1 MDAHRNAQVAAR
13 PEKQAGP
20 SRDSDGY
27 CPIEDYALIGDGLTA
42 ALVARDGSIDWAC
55 FPRFDS
61 PTVFARILDAGR
73 GGSWQ
78 IAPTVPHTVHR
89 RYLPDTNVLATSFTA
104 LGGVVEVLDFMPPRI
119 SGRGAVGDSA
129 IVRLVQGRE
138 GTVEV
143 RAVFEPR
150 FDYAR
155 ATPTWE
161 EQAGFGVRATYRDLT
176 LTLQSKIGLE
186 VMDNRATATWTLAAG
201 DATAFILTCQESPSI
216 VWRSDVA
223 AGCTRLLDETV
234 GFWRT
239 WIGRCTYDGAYS
251 DVVRRSA
258 LALKLL
264 DYAPTGAIIAAP
276 TASLPEEI
284 GGVRNWD
291 YRYSWL
297 RDTAF
302 TVYALYAI
310 GYRDEAE
317 AFLNWIIEV
326 ERGGPASLQIMYG
339 VDGERRL
346 DEAELNHLAGYRGS
360 RPVRIGN
367 GAYTQR
373 QHDVYGET
381 LDCAFLLQKHGGL
394 ITDEL
399 WTFLRAIVDYIC
411 EVWGEP
417 DDGIWEVRSGAR
429 HFVYSKALCWV
440 GVDRGIKIAER
451 GGLPANLKRWRAARA
466 AIHEDLFARGYSERE
481 GAFTQDYSTDEL
493 DASALALLLR
503 GVLPPDDPRMASTVD
518 RVAEV
523 LGTGGLVHRYSEAAE
538 DGLTGSEGAFLM
550 CSFWLV
556 DCYALM
562 GRREEARALLDHLI
576 GLANDVGLYAE
587 QIHPESKQHLGNF
600 PQAFTH
606 IALINA
612 VLALAQSDADAGSA
626 QNG

>member
-1 MDAHRNAQVAAR
+1 MSTRTHPDTALSAGTGRGAA
-13 PEKQAGP
+13 
-20 SRDSDGY
+20 GY
-27 CPIEDYALIGDGLTA
+27 CRIEDYALIGDGLTA

-61 PTVFARILDAGR
+61 PSVFARVLDARR
-73 GGSWQ
+73 GGAWQ
-78 IAPTVPHTVHR
+78 IAPTGPYAVER
-89 RYLPDTNVLATSFTA
+89 SYLPDTNVLSTTFTTE
-104 LGGVVEVLDFMPPRI
+104 GGVVELLDFMPPRTA
-119 SGRGAVGDSA
+119 SRGAVGDST
-129 IVRLVQGRE
+129 IVRLVRGRR
-138 GTVEV
+138 GVVEL
-143 RAVFEPR
+143 RTTFEPR

-161 EQAGFGVRATYRDLT
+161 LQPGFGARATYRDLT
-176 LTLQSKIGLE
+176 LTLQSK
-186 VMDNRATATWTLAAG
+186 MDLDVANDRATVAWTLAAG
-201 DATAFILTCQESPSI
+201 EEATFLLTCQENPSI

-223 AGCTRLLDETV
+223 AACTRLLDEAV
-234 GFWRT
+234 GFWRS
-239 WIGRCTYDGAYS
+239 WIARCTYDGPYA
-251 DVVRRSA
+251 DMVRRSA

-317 AFLNWIIEV
+317 AFLNWIVEV

-339 VDGERRL
+339 VEGERRL
-346 DEAELNHLAGYRGS
+346 DEAGLDHLEGYRGS

-394 ITDEL
+394 ITPEL
-399 WTFLRAIVDYIC
+399 WAFLRAIVDHIC
-411 EVWGEP
+411 DVWSEP

-451 GGLPANLKRWRAARA
+451 GDMSANLERWRAARE
-466 AIHEDLFARGYSERE
+466 AIHADLLAHGYDERV
-481 GAFTQDYSTDEL
+481 GAFTQDYDADEL

-503 GVLPPDDPRMASTVD
+503 GVLPPDDPRMGSTVD

-523 LGTGGLVHRYSEAAE
+523 LGTDGLVHRYSEEAE
-538 DGLTGSEGAFLM
+538 DGLTGGEGAFLM

-556 DCYALM
+556 DCYALL
-562 GRREEARALLDHLI
+562 GRREEARALLDRLV

-587 QIHPESKQHLGNF
+587 QVDPESKQHLGNF

-612 VLALAQSDADAGSA
+612 VLALAQSGEPSVASR
-626 QNG
+626 